1 MVKLA
6 VPSFQIAIL
15 SNGSIGLHDP
25 VFSPPLRLPI
35 RFSSCMPRWQLLPCT
50 IDLNFHMATSSAH
63 PIFTQSIC
71 LWNIIICCNCGS
83 DFELTWCQFQ
93 APEPWLPKRDLDHS
107 RAGSTKE
114 LGLGWLRSDV
124 GENIW
129 FIVNM
134 SMIMKG
140 DVVNLLQIVYI
151 YMETQICEAQK
162 IIKDELKPMPQCW
175 KECEGKECPA
185 LHPHDHVLKKLKTYG
200 QLDLGCKHSCWK
212 QISLYFS
219 TTYTAHHI

>member
-151 YMETQICEAQK
+151 YIYGNTNMWSPEDHQRWIETNA
-162 IIKDELKPMPQCW
+162 
-175 KECEGKECPA
+175 A
-185 LHPHDHVLKKLKTYG
+185 VLKG
-200 QLDLGCKHSCWK
+200 MWRQRMPCFAPSWSC
-212 QISLYFS
+212 
-219 TTYTAHHI
+219 A